1 MNSQEKEELL
11 KKITEELLRKMT
23 FDNFELKVE
32 SKSDADGENF
42 VVNIETTESNLL
54 IGQYG
59 VTLAALQHILRLLV
73 RRETEEKFRFLAD
86 VNRYLQA
93 KTSSLAELAM
103 EAAKQAVRD
112 KKPVVLRPMSAYER
126 RLVHLELAGNENVK
140 TESIGEGEDR
150 KVVVRPVGE
159 LEKLENLGENLTSK
173 L

>member
-11 KKITEELLRKMT
+11 KKITTEALQKMT
-23 FDNFELKVE
+23 FDNFEISVE
-32 SKSDADGENF
+32 CKNDADGENF

-86 VNRYLQA
+86 VNHYLQA
-93 KTSSLAELAM
+93 KTDSLSETAR
-103 EAAKQAVRD
+103 EAAEQAIRD

-126 RLVHLELAGNENVK
+126 RLVHVELAGNENVK

-150 KVVVRPVGE
+150 KVVIRPVGE
-159 LEKLENLGENLTSK
+159 LEKLEELGNK
-173 L
+173 N